1 MTKEQLKKGNS
12 IELEIKT
19 AKDRLEAFHNLCNSG
34 ECEDGDNFSI
44 RYKHGNVQCVIQ
56 ETGDIYDILKA
67 LIRYESDKI
76 ERLKKEF
83 EEL

>member
-1 MTKEQLKKGNS
+1 MTKEQLNKGNS
-12 IELEIKT
+12 IELDIKT
-19 AKDRLEAFHNLCNSG
+19 ARDRLEAFNDLYNSG
-34 ECEDGDNFSI
+34 KCEDKDNFCI
-44 RYKHGNVQCVIQ
+44 CYTHGKMHYVIQ
-56 ETGDIYDILKA
+56 ETGDIYDILIA